1 MIFCFSVFS
10 SDILS
15 GLQTKQ
21 AWQSAA
27 CFYNT
32 PQEPYFFLFT
42 YFIRRVLG
50 KIFPKQ
56 IKVAKFVS
64 VISTNCSSWGFSAT
78 LFAGD
83 HFSPALSS
91 SPTCR
96 RVEYHQS
103 LLSGKDLSTGSTWV
117 AGINYSC
124 AWSQTVH
131 MPTTFWKEVIKC
143 LLCDAGW
150 LIQKAEASSAY
161 FKYISLPQI
170 LRLSRDQMIFPF
182 LGEVSSDLKPFIMRQ
197 RDKVAEVHPAFP
209 SLCRAMCFQMFLFH
223 TAQ

>member
-21 AWQSAA
+21 AWQSAV
-27 CFYNT
+27 CFIMP
-32 PQEPYFFLFT
+32 PQEPYFLKFT

-64 VISTNCSSWGFSAT
+64 AISTDCSSWGFSAT
-78 LFAGD
+78 LFAGE
-83 HFSPALSS
+83 HFSAALSS

-96 RVEYHQS
+96 HEECHQS

-143 LLCDAGW
+143 LLCDVGW
-150 LIQKAEASSAY
+150 LIQKAEESSAY
-161 FKYISLPQI
+161 FKYISLLQI
-170 LRLSRDQMIFPF
+170 LRLSK
-182 LGEVSSDLKPFIMRQ
+182 ETKWSS
-197 RDKVAEVHPAFP
+197 H
-209 SLCRAMCFQMFLFH
+209 S
-223 TAQ
+223 